1 MNRSYEAK
9 VHFGSRSLIIELV
22 NEPRAPMT
30 KYLFKHFAEE
40 PSLCKL
46 NKLVNSVLIQ
56 CNLERVEA
64 AQREFPLSVKVTKL
78 IEIPCSSAAP
88 QPYKQH

>member
-1 MNRSYEAK
+1 MHISLILHFSNNLIYTYLFNSDKEINILTILFVYHNRSYEAK

-40 PSLCKL
+40 PSLCKY
-46 NKLVNSVLIQ
+46 S
-56 CNLERVEA
+56 
-64 AQREFPLSVKVTKL
+64 
-78 IEIPCSSAAP
+78 
-88 QPYKQH
+88 

>member
-1 MNRSYEAK
+1 M
-9 VHFGSRSLIIELV
+9 HFGSRSLIIELV

-46 NKLVNSVLIQ
+46 SILVNSVLTH